1 MNIVKL
7 SVGAVAETTM
17 QMNFGLAAT
26 SAKDGSME
34 NA

>member
-7 SVGAVAETTM
+7 SVGAAAGITT
-17 QMNFGLAAT
+17 QMNFGLAVT
-26 SAKDGSME
+26 SVRDGSME